1 MDLKHRVI
9 TKKAEKPSKIWM
21 LIALVIAFSLPYFLV
36 KTFRDKPNKQTQQNL
51 SLPRPTA
58 KIKVKVQKPQIQS
71 TQNAPVP
78 KSKTTSTPIPEEKTP
93 SEEWEIVTTRNGD
106 TLTDI
111 FKRLGLSQKTLYA
124 ILHKNAHAKDLSV
137 VKPNQQVQFLIQD
150 GVLEKMI
157 YPLSTMKTL
166 EIYRKGDRYLSR
178 LNSRKI
184 TTHNHYITAT
194 VKNSLYMT
202 AKRNKI
208 PYRLIQQMSHIFNW
222 EIDFSRDVR
231 EGDQFTIVYKAFFVE
246 NQQVGIGDIVAVTY
260 KNRNRTFKAIRH
272 VDKNGHYDYYTPE
285 GKSLRKAF
293 TRYPVKFSHI
303 SSPFSLSRNH
313 PILKRRR
320 PHKGVDLAA
329 TLGTPIRAIGDGR
342 IKNIGPNNGYGNM
355 ITIEH
360 NKTYTTV
367 YAHLLKFRKGL
378 SKGDTVKRGD
388 IIGYVGQSGLATGPH
403 CHFEFHI
410 NNVPKNPTTVDLPH
424 AAPVATHEMASFRSH
439 SDILLAQMQLYEE
452 ALTTAH
458 HEKNKPISA
467 TA

>member
-1 MDLKHRVI
+1 MDLKHRVV
-9 TKKAEKPSKIWM
+9 TRKPEKPSRIWM
-21 LIALVIAFSLPYFLV
+21 LIALLVAFSLPYFLV
-36 KTFRDKPNKQTQQNL
+36 KTFRDKPLKPTQQNV
-51 SLPRPTA
+51 SLPKPTA
-58 KIKVKVQKPQIQS
+58 KTAVHVQK
-71 TQNAPVP
+71 TQTQ
-78 KSKTTSTPIPEEKTP
+78 TTQKALHAKPEATLNSPSQATPP
-93 SEEWEIVTTRNGD
+93 SEEWEIITTRKGD

-111 FKRLGLSQKTLYA
+111 FKRVGLSQKTLYA

-157 YPLSTMKTL
+157 YPLSTVKRL
-166 EIYRKGDRYLSR
+166 EIYRKDERYLSR

-208 PYRLIQQMSHIFNW
+208 PYKLIQQMSHIFNW
-222 EIDFSRDVR
+222 EMDFSRDVR
-231 EGDQFTIVYKAFFVE
+231 EGDHFTIVYKALFVE
-246 NQQVGIGDIVAVTY
+246 NKQVGIGDIVAVTY
-260 KNRNRTFKAIRH
+260 NNRGRTFKAIHH

-293 TRYPVKFSHI
+293 SRYPVKFSHI

-329 TLGTPIRAIGDGR
+329 TIGTPIRAIGDGR
-342 IKNIGPNNGYGNM
+342 IKSIGPNNGYGNM

-367 YAHLLKFRKGL
+367 YAHMLKFRKGL
-378 SKGDTVKRGD
+378 SRGDVVKRD
-388 IIGYVGQSGLATGPH
+388 EIIGYVGQSGLATGPH

-410 NNVPKNPTTVDLPH
+410 NSVAKNPTTVDLPH
-424 AAPVATHEMASFRSH
+424 AAPVPTHEMASFQSN
-439 SDILLAQMQLYEE
+439 SGILLAQMQLYEQ
-452 ALTTAH
+452 ALTTARH
-458 HEKNKPISA
+458 DKTKPISA
-467 TA
+467 TV